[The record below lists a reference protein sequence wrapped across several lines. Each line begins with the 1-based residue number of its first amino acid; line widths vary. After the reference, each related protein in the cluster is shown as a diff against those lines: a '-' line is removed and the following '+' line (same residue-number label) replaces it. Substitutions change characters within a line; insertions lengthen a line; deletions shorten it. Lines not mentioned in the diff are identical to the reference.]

1 MGLFSFIWSIF
12 VFLQSILIH
21 IWETFFYNTRVLYSS
36 ETVMMATPILFV
48 LLLLWRFLGPDD
60 QVGSIAMQGLDD
72 HMERPGLVTE
82 ETYGGG
88 GNTITGR
95 RFRSGAN
102 DDDKKDK

>member
-1 MGLFSFIWSIF
+1 
-12 VFLQSILIH
+12 
-21 IWETFFYNTRVLYSS
+21 
-36 ETVMMATPILFV
+36 
-48 LLLLWRFLGPDD
+48 
-60 QVGSIAMQGLDD
+60 MQGLDD